1 MSASSAPP
9 LNLVTVVGQ
18 QPPPDSRGAPQ
29 AFAPGA
35 ALEPL
40 HQQDQAGEKEYRD
53 DDSDQRDHGW
63 AVRNTGERIG
73 KGCRRFVFILSAST
87 FFSDIRIFD
96 PFSQDAGSRKLTSPC
111 RPMGP
116 ATIPK
121 DLPAPA
127 GARRKLFG
135 LRRRKF
141 TVPGIVG
148 INVARRFGAEA
159 FCLFSLFGF
168 FHFPPARQSIEAT
181 FFGANSAPLGVAPT
195 LFSPTTHVTGRFV
208 LGFCAGG
215 GIVKSHFKGRS
226 VGPLHKGYFLL

>member
-116 ATIPK
+116 AAIPK

-148 INVARRFGAEA
+148 INIARRFGSEA
-159 FCLFSLFGF
+159 FGLFSFFGF
-168 FHFPPARQSIEAT
+168 FQFLSATDPSKRQIPGPTAPPRRRSDSIFADPPC
-181 FFGANSAPLGVAPT
+181 N
-195 LFSPTTHVTGRFV
+195 
-208 LGFCAGG
+208 
-215 GIVKSHFKGRS
+215 
-226 VGPLHKGYFLL
+226 GPICPWLRCRWPSRRR